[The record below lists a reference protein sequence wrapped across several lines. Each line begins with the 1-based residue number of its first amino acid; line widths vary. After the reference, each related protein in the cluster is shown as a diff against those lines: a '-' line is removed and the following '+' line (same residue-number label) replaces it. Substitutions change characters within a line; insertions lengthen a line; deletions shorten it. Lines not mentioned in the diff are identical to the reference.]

1 MNAPSIKAPHCH
13 TSDPRQNQLLATLS
27 DLEWHRLRPHL
38 QLMDLSL
45 GQVLCESGRNPP
57 HMIFPTTAIA
67 SLLYL
72 TLAGAS
78 AEVAVVGNDGVVG
91 LSLFMGGNAT
101 PSQAVVQSSG
111 QGYRLSAQVVRNE
124 VARGGAV
131 LHMLLRYTQAMIAQV
146 AQTAVCNRFHSIDQ
160 QLARRLLLALDRLP
174 TDELEMTQ
182 ELAANLLGVRR
193 EGVTAAAHKLQRAG
207 VIRYNRGHLVVLD
220 RHRLEQCACECY
232 ALAKKEYGR
241 LLPMPL
247 AA

>member
-1 MNAPSIKAPHCH
+1 MTTLPTHTHHCH
-13 TSDPRQNQLLATLS
+13 ASDARQNQLLATLS
-27 DLEWHRLRPHL
+27 DLEWHRWRPHL
-38 QLMDLSL
+38 EPVDLSL

-57 HMIFPTTAIA
+57 YVIFPTTAIV

-72 TLAGAS
+72 TLNGAS

-91 LSLFMGGNAT
+91 LSVFMGGNAT

-111 QGYRLSAQVVRNE
+111 QGYRLRAQLVKNE

-207 VIRYNRGHLVVLD
+207 VIRYNRGHIVVLD
-220 RHRLEQCACECY
+220 RHRLEQCTCECY
-232 ALAKKEYGR
+232 AVAKTEYDR